1 MQLIPGTVV
10 GGKYELERALA
21 SGGMGSIWVARHT
34 ELNVKVAVKFIS
46 AAYSTSP
53 TLRARFVREARAAA
67 QIASS
72 FVVHVHDYGVA
83 EDTPYIVMELL
94 EGEDLS
100 VRLKR
105 EERLSLPDVTRIC
118 MQIAKGLRA
127 AHKAGFVH
135 RDLKPSNVFLVR
147 TTEDDD
153 EEAIKILDFGVA
165 KQIEASPLDECTKT
179 GEIMGSPHY
188 MSPEQI
194 LESKSIDARSDLWSF
209 AVILFRAI
217 TGELPFPGDAC
228 GLVMSKILTDP
239 IPLPSR
245 HAPELPA
252 SVDEFFMR
260 AFQRDPAHRF
270 QTARELAEAFAKALG
285 VAPSRRLSWTFPDA
299 ATPTCIMAPGET
311 PPSLAP
317 LSSTLPA
324 AFALE
329 GTLRSVEQP
338 PPTGLQVTALD
349 RRVGEWRDVIDERLP
364 TPPRSIN
371 EAPTAA
377 LQRVEARAPA
387 KRRPLMAWTLG
398 ASCVLGAAM
407 GWLLITSI
415 VHPAGAEASP
425 RQAEGASQAMVA
437 PVAPTLAL
445 AASAARPTQ
454 PAAPDAPAGAA
465 PEASGAPREETTLMS
480 VAGQGVGVRSDAAS
494 ASPSP
499 SASHPASSPRGA
511 SKMARRPLR
520 LGF

>member
-34 ELNVKVAVKFIS
+34 ELNAKVAIKFIA
-46 AAYSTSP
+46 AAYSSSP
-53 TLRARFVREARAAA
+53 ALRTRFVREARAAA

-72 FVVHVHDYGVA
+72 YVVHVHDYGVA

-105 EERLSLPDVTRIC
+105 AGRLPLPEVARIC
-118 MQIAKGLRA
+118 MQIAKGLRR
-127 AHKAGFVH
+127 AHKAGFIH

-153 EEAIKILDFGVA
+153 EEEAIKILDFGVA
-165 KQIEASPLDECTKT
+165 KQTQTSPLDECTKT

-194 LESKSIDARSDLWSF
+194 HESKDIDARSDLWSF
-209 AVILFRAI
+209 AVILFRAL

-270 QTARELAEAFAKALG
+270 QTARELAEAFAKAVG
-285 VAPSRRLSWTFPDA
+285 VAPSRRLSWTFSDG
-299 ATPTCIMAPGET
+299 ATPPCTPAPGGT
-311 PPSLAP
+311 HPSLAP

-324 AFALE
+324 AFALD
-329 GTLRSVEQP
+329 GTLPSVEQP
-338 PPTGLQVTALD
+338 TALSMQATAID
-349 RRVGEWRDVIDERLP
+349 PRVGEWRDVRDEP
-364 TPPRSIN
+364 GVV
-371 EAPTAA
+371 APVPAA
-377 LQRVEARAPA
+377 RPLR
-387 KRRPLMAWTLG
+387 KRRPLLAWTVG
-398 ASCVLGAAM
+398 ASCALGAAM
-407 GWLLITSI
+407 GWFLIATV
-415 VHPAGAEASP
+415 VHPTGAEASP
-425 RQAEGASQAMVA
+425 RQAESASQAMVA

-445 AASAARPTQ
+445 AAAATSPAP
-454 PAAPDAPAGAA
+454 PAAPDAPADAA
-465 PEASGAPREETTLMS
+465 PEAAGAPREEATQMS
-480 VAGQGVGVRSDAAS
+480 VASQGVGVRAEAAS

-499 SASHPASSPRGA
+499 SPRGA
-511 SKMARRPLR
+511 PRTARRQLR